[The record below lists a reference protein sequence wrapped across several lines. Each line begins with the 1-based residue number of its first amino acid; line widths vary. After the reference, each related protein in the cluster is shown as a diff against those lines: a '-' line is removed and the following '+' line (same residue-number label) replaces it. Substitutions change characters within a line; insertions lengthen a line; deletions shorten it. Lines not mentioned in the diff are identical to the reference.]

1 MYIIRKDYFNFW
13 GGLSMNNI
21 EAGMTVTKKLTVEE
35 IRSFIIEEMRY
46 GQSKKNIIM
55 ALIDMGVE
63 EIEAKRMFEL
73 IKGQAISILGRDKLT
88 LSATI
93 RTSFGGIIAAILGGI
108 VWGLIVI
115 ASNYEFGFVA
125 LGIGLLSGYSVL
137 LLAREKKG
145 ITLKIIAVLSS
156 ILGILVGKYITYYH
170 FVNEAI
176 VKDYGTEAAAF
187 FSIYSIETI
196 ELFIREI
203 SYMFS
208 VIDIVFLL
216 LAITAAWKIPKD

>member
-1 MYIIRKDYFNFW
+1 
-13 GGLSMNNI
+13 MNNI

>member
-1 MYIIRKDYFNFW
+1 
-13 GGLSMNNI
+13 MNNI

-137 LLAREKKG
+137 LMAREKKG